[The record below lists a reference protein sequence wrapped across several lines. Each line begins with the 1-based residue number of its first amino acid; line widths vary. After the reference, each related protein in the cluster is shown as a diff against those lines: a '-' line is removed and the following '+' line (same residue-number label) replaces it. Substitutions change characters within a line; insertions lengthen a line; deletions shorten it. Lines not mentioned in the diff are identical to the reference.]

1 MQNGTPYH
9 YTVRIII
16 AVFATE
22 AVIMLLLS
30 IFPITNDIFRVLTD
44 SSLLVLILSP
54 VLYRF
59 LYRPLRKELQFRADT
74 LKELEEAGIVKITE
88 EKRKATEEA
97 LRGASETLGTL
108 VAASPLA
115 IVTLDLRGN
124 VLMWNPAAEKIFGWS
139 EEEVTG
145 KFLPFVPEDKIEEYQ
160 LFHARV
166 AKGERFSGVEVT
178 RRKKDGNAV
187 EIRIATAPLRAA
199 NGEVSGV
206 LGICED
212 ITEGK
217 KMEEE
222 IYQAKKEW
230 EEVFNTITD
239 MITVHDTDYNII
251 RSNKA
256 AEHML
261 KLPFLQNAMAKCY
274 EYYHGTGCPP
284 EGCPSCQCLKTGRPA
299 TSEIFE
305 PHLNMF
311 IEIRAIPRFDSK
323 GNLIGLIH
331 VVRDMSEKKK
341 HEEKIK
347 KQLEYITALRTI
359 DITITSSLDLR
370 ITLNVLLEQVLA
382 QIPVDAAS
390 ILLLNPHTLFL
401 EHAASK
407 GFKTSSPIKNTSLR
421 IGNGYAGRAA
431 AQRETV
437 VVRDTSVNKFDGEW
451 HKMLEKE
458 EFASYVGIPLI
469 VKGHVKGVLEVF
481 LRSPLKAESEWIDF
495 LDALAGQAA
504 IAIDNAAMFN
514 DLRRSHNELIMA
526 YETTIEGWSRALDYR
541 DRETEGHSRRV
552 TDITLRIAREIGV
565 PDEDLPHIRRGG
577 LLHDIGKIGIP
588 DAILFKTGRLT
599 AEEWEV
605 MQRHPTI
612 AYEILS
618 PISFLR
624 PALDIPYCHHE
635 KWDGTGYPRGLKE
648 EQIPI
653 AARIFAIVDFW
664 DALCS
669 DRPYRQAW
677 QKDKVREH
685 VFFLSGIHFDPN
697 VVEISLKNLEN
708 S

>member
-1 MQNGTPYH
+1 M
-9 YTVRIII
+9 

-331 VVRDMSEKKK
+331 VVRDISEKKK

-407 GFKTSSPIKNTSLR
+407 GFKTSSTIKNTSLR

-565 PDEDLPHIRRGG
+565 PDEDLPHIRRGA